1 MLALAQNS
9 RRNRKSLFQ
18 KISELNWLIVAVVVA
33 IACIGFALL
42 YSVAGGHFDPWAKN
56 QMIRFGIGLTCMLVI
71 ALVDLRIWMFLAYP
85 LYFLSL
91 LLLLAVDIMGH
102 TGMGAQRW
110 LNIGFM
116 NVQPSE
122 FMKIALVLALAR
134 YFHCLSNEDQ
144 ASYKSLLIPVLL
156 IAMPAFFVLRQPDL
170 GTTLLIAFGGVA
182 ILFAAGVRMWIFI
195 AGLIAMIPAAIGAWN
210 FLKPYQ
216 KDRVLTFLDPERDP
230 LGAGYHII
238 QSKIAFGSG
247 GLYGKGFV
255 QGTQSQLNFLPEKQ
269 TDFIFTVLSEEFGLM
284 GGLALLFLYL
294 TLLAYAILVS
304 MSVRSQFGRLLA
316 LGMAVTFFLYVFINI
331 AMVMGM
337 LPVVG
342 VPLPLVSYGGSAML
356 TLLIGLGFVL
366 CVAIHRDTMISRGG
380 AFA

>member
-9 RRNRKSLFQ
+9 RRNKKNLFQ
-18 KISELNWLIVAVVVA
+18 KIAELNWLIVAVVVA
-33 IACIGFALL
+33 IACTGFALL
-42 YSVAGGHFDPWAKN
+42 YSVAGGSFEPWAKN
-56 QMIRFGIGLTCMLVI
+56 QMIRFGIGLACMLVI
-71 ALVDLRIWMFLAYP
+71 ALVDLRVWMFLAYP

-110 LNIGFM
+110 LDIGFM
-116 NVQPSE
+116 NIQPSE
-122 FMKIALVLALAR
+122 FMKIALVMALAR

-144 ASYKSLLIPVLL
+144 ASYKSLMIPVFL
-156 IAMPAFFVLRQPDL
+156 IIMPAFFVLRQPDL
-170 GTTLLIAFGGVA
+170 GTTLLIAFGGIA
-182 ILFAAGVRMWIFI
+182 ILFAAGVRMWIFV

-216 KDRVLTFLDPERDP
+216 KERVLTFLDPERDP

-247 GLYGKGFV
+247 GVYGKGFV

>member
-1 MLALAQNS
+1 MTALS
-9 RRNRKSLFQ
+9 RNTRRGRRSVFQ
-18 KISELNWLIVAVVVA
+18 KVSEINWLIVAVVVA
-33 IACIGFALL
+33 IGCTGLALL
-42 YSVAGGHFDPWAKN
+42 YSVAGGSFEPWAKS
-56 QMIRFGIGLTCMLVI
+56 QLIRFLIGLACMLVI

-91 LLLLAVDIMGH
+91 LLLVAVEFVGH

-116 NVQPSE
+116 NLQPSE
-122 FMKIALVLALAR
+122 FMKIALVMALAR

-144 ASYKSLLIPVLL
+144 STYKSLLMPVIL
-156 IAMPAFFVLRQPDL
+156 IVMPAFFVLRQPDL
-170 GTTLLIAFGGVA
+170 GTTLLIAFGGIA

-195 AGLIAMIPAAIGAWN
+195 AGLIATIPAAISAWN

-216 KDRVLTFLDPERDP
+216 KERVLTFLDPERDP

-269 TDFIFTVLSEEFGLM
+269 TDFIFTVLSEEFGLI
-284 GGLALLFLYL
+284 GGLGLLFLYL

-316 LGMAVTFFLYVFINI
+316 LGMSVTFFLYVFINI

-366 CVAIHRDTMISRGG
+366 CVALHKDTMISRGG